1 MSRRHATFVLLL
13 LAPIS
18 LLLLAGDRP
27 PSESSAE
34 QAPTPPAIRARLDAG
49 PPLPPGT
56 VSESGAGAAF
66 SFARNKRLKGTR
78 GVRPQRAYR
87 AALGHFDTLP
97 RHSTRADRMLP
108 RSPNNDTA
116 SLPGWQSLGPGN
128 IGGRTRAL
136 VIDPDRPGILYVAGV
151 SGGVWKS
158 TDGGRNWRALA
169 DDMANLSVNAL
180 AMDPT
185 DTAVLYAGTGEG
197 YFREAVRG
205 TSLPLRGA
213 GIFKTTDAG
222 ATWDRLESTDR
233 GFFRWVNDIVVSH
246 RDPLRVYAAT
256 RSGVFRSI
264 DGGGSWARTLPTGV
278 KGGCLDLEIRR
289 DLDRDYVF
297 ASCGTLAQASVYRNP
312 DAGATNAWEEVLSEP
327 GMGRTSLAVAPSRP
341 QVVYALA
348 ASNVP
353 GPGGAFEQGL
363 LALFRSDAGGAPGTW
378 RAQVRND
385 DPNKLHRLLLSNPV
399 IDFVEECGFGGTN
412 QVFNMG
418 WYVNVVAVDPL
429 DEDRVW
435 VGSVDL
441 LRSDDGGRTWGIAS
455 YWWPGRGQSPSHL
468 HADQHAL
475 VFHPRYNGTG
485 NRVLF
490 SLNDGGVWRTTN
502 ARGSTAR
509 GEDAPCRGISGIRW
523 TPRNS
528 NYEVTQFYHGSVYAN
543 GSRYLGGTQ
552 DNGTVRGSLG
562 RGTNAWERILGG
574 DGGYSVLDPSAP
586 NAIVASTQGGIVW
599 TSTDGGLN
607 FDQSIEGITDHVGDD
622 LADFRGVGSNFL
634 FISPLVGD
642 PTEGSRL
649 WLGGRRLWR
658 SEDRG
663 GLWGEGS
670 GRTAGDKISA
680 VAVSPSNPDLV
691 LAGSD
696 RGRIYRLESAT
707 SSSGATP
714 LDQTRPRSGFVSS
727 VAFHP
732 TDETVAYAT
741 YASFQGGHVWKSV
754 DAGRTWQPIDGT
766 GPQGLPDMPVHSIV
780 IDPADTQRLFIGTDL
795 GVLVSLDDG
804 ESWAVENTGFAN
816 VVTESLSLARTAGR
830 DYLFAFTHGRGVW
843 RVSLD

>member
-1 MSRRHATFVLLL
+1 MSRRRAMLVLLL
-13 LAPIS
+13 SAPIVIS
-18 LLLLAGDRP
+18 ILVGDRP
-27 PSESSAE
+27 
-34 QAPTPPAIRARLDAG
+34 APEGAVAAPAAIRARLDAG
-49 PPLPPGT
+49 SPLPGETIP
-56 VSESGAGAAF
+56 ESGASGAY
-66 SFARNKRLKGTR
+66 SFARSKRLTGAR
-78 GVRPQRAYR
+78 RLRPQRSYEAARERLDSLPLHSIR
-87 AALGHFDTLP
+87 AN
-97 RHSTRADRMLP
+97 RMVP
-108 RSPNNDTA
+108 RSPETA
-116 SLPGWQSLGPGN
+116 GAALPEWQSLGPGN

-136 VIDPDRPGILYVAGV
+136 VIDPERPGIHYVAGV

-158 TDGGRNWRALA
+158 TDGGRKWRSLA

-180 AMDPT
+180 AMDPG
-185 DTAVLYAGTGEG
+185 DPAVLYAGTGEG

-222 ATWDRLESTDR
+222 ETWARLESTDR
-233 GFFRWVNDIVVSH
+233 GFFRWVNDIIVSH
-246 RDPLRVYAAT
+246 ADPLRVYAAT
-256 RSGVFRSI
+256 RSGVFRSL
-264 DGGGSWARTLPTGV
+264 DGGSSWARTLPTGV

-289 DLDRDYVF
+289 DLDRDYLF
-297 ASCGTLAQASVYRNP
+297 ASCGTLAQASVFRNL
-312 DAGATNAWEEVLSEP
+312 DAGATNDWETVLSEP

-341 QVVYALA
+341 QVIYALA

-353 GPGGAFEQGL
+353 GPGGDFEQGL
-363 LALFRSDAGGAPGTW
+363 LALFRSDASGAPDSW

-385 DPNKLHRLLLSNPV
+385 DPTKLHTLLLSNLV
-399 IDFVEECGFGGTN
+399 IDYVEECGFGGTN

-418 WYVNVVAVDPL
+418 WYANVVVVDPL

-441 LRSDDGGRTWGIAS
+441 FRSEDGGRTWGIAS
-455 YWWPGRGQSPSHL
+455 YWWPGVGQSPSHL

-502 ARGSTAR
+502 ARGATAT
-509 GEDAPCRGISGIRW
+509 GSDAPCRGISGMRW
-523 TPRNS
+523 TARNS
-528 NYEVTQFYHGSVYAN
+528 DYEVTQFYHGSVYSNAAT
-543 GSRYLGGTQ
+543 YLGGTQ

-562 RGTNAWERILGG
+562 KGSNDWQRILGG
-574 DGGYSVLDPSAP
+574 DGAYSVLDPSAP

-599 TSTDGGLN
+599 TSLDGGVT
-607 FDQSIEGITDHVGDD
+607 FDQSIQGISDHEGDELD
-622 LADFRGVGSNFL
+622 DFRAVPSNFL
-634 FISPLVGD
+634 FIAPLVGE
-642 PTEGSRL
+642 PGQASRL

-658 SEDRG
+658 SDNRAQ
-663 GLWGEGS
+663 LWSEGS

-680 VAVSPSNPDLV
+680 IAVSPSNSDLV

-696 RGRIYRLESAT
+696 RGRIYRLEGAT
-707 SSSGATP
+707 SANGASP
-714 LDQTRPRSGFVSS
+714 LEQTQPRSGFVSS

-754 DAGRTWQPIDGT
+754 DAGRSWLSIDGT
-766 GPQGLPDMPVHSIV
+766 GPLALPDMPVHSIV
-780 IDPADTQRLFIGTDL
+780 IDPVDTSRLFIGTDL

-816 VVTESLSLARTAGR
+816 VVTEFLSLAQTAGR

-843 RVSLD
+843 RVPLN